1 MSNIS
6 NPLILPFKCE
16 EVLIKLG
23 SSCEQQKEIY
33 DNLYKLQTGEVKI
46 APLTVGYGSGLG
58 DSSWKEA
65 LNYEEDQKI
74 LAEKLGKEAQE
85 KSTQN
90 ISEIQTSTNKKDYLI
105 YGIGLVL
112 IAGVVIYEFK
122 RKKI

>member
-46 APLTVGYGSGLG
+46 APLPLGYGSGLG
-58 DSSWKEA
+58 DSSWREA

-74 LAEKLGKEAQE
+74 LAKKLGKEAQE

-90 ISEIQTSTNKKDYLI
+90 ISEIQTGTNKKDYLI